1 MPKAL
6 LPLIQVLLVAYGT
19 LAGQE
24 ILMPPFVLT
33 ELIGLNL
40 EMQER
45 CLFCSPSK
53 TSDHELGMSWRLSG
67 LVCKCRILIWTEK
80 WFHIFSNSFHDCL
93 MRLDATENLSQ
104 NPLWRVVEFPPQ
116 HGVLLRYHLD
126 WDQRLKYFENKE
138 LNYSNFFF
146 FFFSPLMW
154 GKFTIV
160 TRHKPSCSHTET
172 WNSTGLLPSW
182 GLSLVW

>member
-40 EMQER
+40 TMQER

-53 TSDHELGMSWRLSG
+53 TSVHELGMSWWLSG

-80 WFHIFSNSFHDCL
+80 WFRIFSNSFHDCL
-93 MRLDATENLSQ
+93 IRLDARENLSQ

-126 WDQRLKYFENKE
+126 WDQCLKYFENKE
-138 LNYSNFFF
+138 LNYSNLGFFF
-146 FFFSPLMW
+146 DPLMW
-154 GKFTIV
+154 GKFTTV
-160 TRHKPSCSHTET
+160 TGHKPSCSHTET
-172 WNSTGLLPSW
+172 WNSRGLLLRW